1 MRRLL
6 LNGCLCALAVLSA
19 AACIPP
25 APGSSATLPA
35 QVLPADARALA
46 YGRTVSEVIQSPQ
59 LRDKIPGLFGADWTP
74 ASQGRGQLALGAA
87 AFLEKGG
94 PLRMV
99 SIAGQDYIAVTG
111 CVANACQTRRVLL
124 LISEGGSQLL
134 ARLDDGVIPHYYAYG
149 SGGMAPPANAATIVD
164 AGLRALQSVGDAYP

>member
-6 LNGCLCALAVLSA
+6 LNGCLCTLAVLSA

-87 AFLEKGG
+87 AFLERGG